1 MFQDRWHAYELVSV
15 WEAWNGE
22 IRRARKLQVIFFL
35 KIRALVAL
43 RASKW
48 VGRNMEGVMDVMK
61 WEMKIRRM
69 SDWIEWNV
77 RCREW

>member
-15 WEAWNGE
+15 REAWNGE

-43 RASKW
+43 RAFVMSWKKYGGSGGCDE
-48 VGRNMEGVMDVMK
+48 VGNE
-61 WEMKIRRM
+61 
-69 SDWIEWNV
+69 N
-77 RCREW
+77 